1 MPDVAVFLVPKGAA
15 SYTIAAAG
23 GDTVTKPGS
32 RQYVIGPPINGAA
45 SYAGFFQLQLPSTDA
60 GHTANTYRWEQDIPN
75 NAASPTSYVYFGNA
89 FVSIGGL

>member
-1 MPDVAVFLVPKGAA
+1 MPDVAVFYVPSGAA

-32 RQYVIGPPINGAA
+32 RRYVIGPPINGAL
-45 SYAGFFQLQLPSTDA
+45 SYAGFYALQIPSTDA
-60 GHTANTYRWEQDIPN
+60 GQSANTYRWERDIPN

-89 FVSIGGL
+89 FTSLGGL